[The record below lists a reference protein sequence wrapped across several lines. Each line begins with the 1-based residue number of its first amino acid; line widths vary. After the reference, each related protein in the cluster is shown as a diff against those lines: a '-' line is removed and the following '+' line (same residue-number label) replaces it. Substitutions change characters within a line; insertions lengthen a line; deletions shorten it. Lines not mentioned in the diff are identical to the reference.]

1 MTQIEIEAGAVDQR
15 IGQASPA
22 ARALLW
28 VITRA
33 SEPLTERLIERVW
46 SGESVNEE
54 MLHKVA
60 AELEQLPPAMRAQI
74 EAQLPPEV
82 RDQIKTLARE
92 PIAATAPIAPLLAE
106 LLEAGLLAR
115 DGGVEDAPV
124 GFTPLVAERAGAWID
139 QHPEERGGRT
149 DTQVWEALSA
159 RHVVAFEAMANMDD
173 LAAPELVVA
182 TAGRGLAYLLRA
194 GRFDAIGAAIA
205 RMVEAAPA
213 AQLRAP
219 LLDELRRVITSA
231 RRAELPRPR
240 MLVLEIEALR
250 FEVRYGGDIAAA
262 GSALEACL
270 DELRRAWKIEPRPAI
285 EGTSSAPSSDAFE
298 AALDLALEIDLAGES
313 WHSALERLD
322 EIEKVKRERGAQDHA
337 LSLVRCRRY
346 QPLMGLGEL
355 DEAGRV
361 LESALRVFREVK
373 DGPAEVGTLSRVAD
387 LWDERG
393 DAVQAVAA
401 AREALAASERL
412 EDAEVRASCHEN
424 LSTYLQKADEPAAAR
439 GHQLADIIYRV
450 VARGDMGRTLQ
461 SLKLDILR
469 AVARGEHYELPRVAQ
484 ILEQPD
490 FVTLQRFLEAQGVPP
505 GPLQDGIDELVSAL
519 RSQFRG

>member
-1 MTQIEIEAGAVDQR
+1 MAPIEIEAGAVEER
-15 IGQASPA
+15 IGQASPT

-46 SGESVNEE
+46 SGESVNQE

-82 RDQIKTLARE
+82 RDQIKDLSRE
-92 PIAATAPIAPLLAE
+92 PIAAKPPIAPLLAE
-106 LLEAGLLAR
+106 LLEARLLVR
-115 DGGVEDAPV
+115 EGGVEDAPL
-124 GFTPLVAERAGAWID
+124 GFAPLVADRAGAWMD
-139 QHPEERGGRT
+139 RHPEERGGRT
-149 DTQVWEALSA
+149 DAQVWEALSA
-159 RHVVAFEAMANMDD
+159 RYVVAFEAMANMDD
-173 LAAPELVVA
+173 LAAPDLAAA

-194 GRFDAIGAAIA
+194 GRFDAIGPATA
-205 RMVEAAPA
+205 RMVESARAAS
-213 AQLRAP
+213 LRAP
-219 LLDELRRVITSA
+219 LLDELRRVITIA
-231 RRAELPRPR
+231 RRAELPRPE

-270 DELRRAWKIEPRPAI
+270 AELRRAWKTEPRPEI
-285 EGTSSAPSSDAFE
+285 KDTSSAPSNPLE

-322 EIEKVKRERGAQDHA
+322 EIETIKRECGAEDHA
-337 LSLVRCRRY
+337 LSLIRCRRY
-346 QPLMGLGEL
+346 QPLVGLGEL

-361 LESALRVFREVK
+361 LESALEVFRQVE

-393 DAVQAVAA
+393 DAAQAVAA

-412 EDAEVRASCHEN
+412 ENAETCASCHEN
-424 LSTYLQKADEPAAAR
+424 LSTYLVKAEEPAAAR
-439 GHQLADIIYRV
+439 EHQLADIIYRV
-450 VARGDMGRTLQ
+450 VARSDMGRTLQ

-484 ILEQPD
+484 ILERPD
-490 FVTLQRFLEAQGVPP
+490 FVTLKGFLEAQGVPP
-505 GPLQDGIDELVSAL
+505 GPLQDGIDELVGAL